1 MITLSNLAESIPENL
16 SALLE
21 EMIADFPN
29 ILHNNLIGVYLWGSL
44 TYQAFDERC
53 SDVDCIVVTRRD
65 INEGEFSA
73 LGHWFEK
80 SLKKNRWTGKLDM
93 RFVIDDEFLDK
104 TSKCCGFHF
113 GKLVRHGSDGNPI
126 IWINIG
132 QSGITLWGKSAKEI
146 APQVTAQCL
155 NEALLL
161 ELEYLKEDLAAN
173 ASDNSDLAFFHNSYA
188 VLTACRIFYTARNA
202 TLVSKDEASI
212 WAMQETPK
220 KWHSVIKTAKE
231 NRLVGKGL
239 KTAKL
244 ENDAMDFVCFVET
257 QINSFSKRAVKP
269 VIG

>member
-1 MITLSNLAESIPENL
+1 MATNNFPENIPENL
-16 SALLE
+16 SALLDK
-21 EMIADFPN
+21 IANDFPF
-29 ILHNNLIGVYLWGSL
+29 ILENNLVGIYLWGSL
-44 TYQAFDERC
+44 TYKAFDETC
-53 SDVDCIVVTRRD
+53 SDVDCIVVTRKD
-65 INEGEFSA
+65 INEEEFLA
-73 LGHWFEK
+73 LENWFEEL
-80 SLKKNRWTGKLDM
+80 LKKNSWTEKLDM
-93 RFVIDDEFLDK
+93 RFVIDKEFLDK
-104 TSKCCGFHF
+104 TSKCCGYHF
-113 GKLVRHGSDGNPI
+113 GKLTCHGSDGNPI
-126 IWINIG
+126 IWVNIG
-132 QSGITLWGKSAKEI
+132 QSGITLWGKPAEEI
-146 APQVTAQCL
+146 APEVTHQCL

-173 ASDNSDLAFFHNSYA
+173 AGDNSDLAFFHNSYA

-212 WAMQETPK
+212 WAMQKTPK

-231 NRLVGKGL
+231 NRLAGKGL